1 MSLVLSGSTSGSV
14 TLQEPA
20 VAGTTVIDLP
30 ATSGTMVVTGGA
42 QTVQFA
48 AGSAST
54 PSITF
59 TGDTNTGIFSPAAD
73 TIAFTEG
80 GVESMRINSSGNV
93 GIGTS
98 SITGKLD
105 IASST
110 ASLNN
115 GICFVAPDAAGADNG
130 LLLSLR
136 YGTNSTI
143 RSSIGL
149 AFENLVSN
157 FNSYITF
164 GTGTANTERMRIDS
178 SGRVGI
184 AKTPGTARLDIAQE
198 NNAYAPPAIRVN
210 NVADDFS
217 DIQVDIRSSAGYIN
231 GTNGKFIQC
240 YSNNGTTTKAFI
252 RGDGTYGSATNTYGS
267 TSDIKLKTDIV
278 DAGSQWDDIK
288 AIKVRK
294 YKKIDEP
301 TLVQIG
307 VIAQEIEL
315 VSPKLVDE
323 ELDYEEIDYEDEQ
336 GNVVRKRQATGTTTK
351 SVKYSILYM
360 KAVKALQEAMERIET
375 IEAKVEAQAVRIAEL
390 EGAK

>member
-1 MSLVLSGSTSGSV
+1 LQFDVLDFRV
-14 TLQEPA
+14 
-20 VAGTTVIDLP
+20 GT
-30 ATSGTMVVTGGA
+30 
-42 QTVQFA
+42 
-48 AGSAST
+48 GSAS
-54 PSITF
+54 
-59 TGDTNTGIFSPAAD
+59 
-73 TIAFTEG
+73 
-80 GVESMRINSSGNV
+80 
-93 GIGTS
+93 
-98 SITGKLD
+98 
-105 IASST
+105 
-110 ASLNN
+110 
-115 GICFVAPDAAGADNG
+115 AP
-130 LLLSLR
+130 
-136 YGTNSTI
+136 
-143 RSSIGL
+143 
-149 AFENLVSN
+149 
-157 FNSYITF
+157 
-164 GTGTANTERMRIDS
+164 ERMRIDS
-178 SGRVGI
+178 SGNVGI

-375 IEAKVEAQAVRIAEL
+375 IEAKVEAQAAEIAL
-390 EGAK
+390 LKSK